1 MGGVDFYADYVS
13 QRMKRESFNSDAE
26 YQKALEK
33 EAWKAGYE
41 HGYYTGAG
49 GSTERS
55 GLYSLKG

>member
-1 MGGVDFYADYVS
+1 
-13 QRMKRESFNSDAE
+13 MKRESFNSDAE